1 MGIKFANGAFATLAS
16 GINSSATSITLTSG
30 QGARFPSLSGGDYF
44 FATLIDTSNNLEIVK
59 CTARSTDVLTV
70 TRGQES
76 TTARSFSA
84 GDRIE
89 LRITAQGM
97 VDNLLATDID
107 DILPSQTGNSGK
119 YLTTNG
125 SASSWGIVD
134 LTNLSASNL
143 TSGTISTAR
152 MYSGAVLK
160 YTNYTNTTRYTPSSA
175 ATSTI
180 YNFTYTKAGSTDVG
194 LVISANM
201 QIWNDNNGG
210 TYMFVD
216 IDGTKYYTGV
226 HDDNASSGG
235 PGVVNVGLYVTGLAS
250 GNRTIGIGWSTA
262 DGASNLP
269 FTVVHPNTSDDAR
282 NRQQGSSWHIWEVKA

>member
-1 MGIKFANGAFATLAS
+1 MGIKFANSAFATLAS
-16 GINSSATSITLTSG
+16 SITNSDTSITLTTG
-30 QGARFPSLSGGDYF
+30 QGARFPSLAGGDYF
-44 FATLIDTSNNLEIVK
+44 YATLIDASNNLEIVK

-70 TRGQES
+70 TRAQES

-89 LRITAQGM
+89 LRITAAGI
-97 VDNLLATDID
+97 DDATDID
-107 DILPSQTGNSGK
+107 LILPSQTGNSGK

-125 SASSWGIVD
+125 SASSWGTVD

-152 MYSGAVLK
+152 MYTGAILK
-160 YTNYTNTTRYTPSSA
+160 YTNHTNTTRYAPSAA

-180 YNFTYTKAGSTDVG
+180 YNFTYSKTGSTDVG
-194 LVISANM
+194 LIISANM

-216 IDGTKYYTGV
+216 IDNTKYYTGV

-235 PGVVNVGLYVTGLAS
+235 PGVVNVGLYVAGLAS

-262 DGASNLP
+262 DGNSNLP
-269 FTVVHPNTSDDAR
+269 FTVIHPNTSDDAR